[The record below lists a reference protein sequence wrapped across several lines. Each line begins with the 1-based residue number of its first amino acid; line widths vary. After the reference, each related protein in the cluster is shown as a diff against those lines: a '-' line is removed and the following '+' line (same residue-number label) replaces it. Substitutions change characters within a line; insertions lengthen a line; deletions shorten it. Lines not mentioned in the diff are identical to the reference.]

1 VGPACQIPCQF
12 AFSSRLAYS
21 AKNLA
26 KSGGF
31 LSHERKVVVDGKFH
45 HQSGGFMLLTPWIL
59 EKKRGTISST
69 RSSKK
74 EFTTFLI
81 GKT

>member
-1 VGPACQIPCQF
+1 
-12 AFSSRLAYS
+12 
-21 AKNLA
+21 
-26 KSGGF
+26 
-31 LSHERKVVVDGKFH
+31 VVVDGKFH